1 MIYGF
6 LFPVQTISPPLQF
19 YFTFYIAISES
30 PFLFSLSYGSDS
42 ALSGIL
48 RGSSVSSQIPG
59 AFSPANFSA
68 EVALVP
74 KALTFHCLPCYAPQE
89 SSADFL
95 EVSGY
100 QTFPLLCSTVVQCVW
115 DLGILVTC
123 AYPWGGKTFLS
134 SVVANFTPGL
144 NFCSFCFLV
153 VDSGIAF
160 SIVWKEK
167 ESINYL
173 RWIKKNKEIK
183 VTTPKSLSSLRSQ
196 GSQIQQKPPRPSPSV
211 MFFAILHKACHS
223 HSLESINDDNLVTE

>member
-48 RGSSVSSQIPG
+48 RGSSVSLQIPG

-74 KALTFHCLPCYAPQE
+74 KALTFHCLPCYAPQG

-95 EVSGY
+95 EVSCS

-173 RWIKKNKEIK
+173 RWIKKIRR
-183 VTTPKSLSSLRSQ
+183 LR
-196 GSQIQQKPPRPSPSV
+196 
-211 MFFAILHKACHS
+211 
-223 HSLESINDDNLVTE
+223 